1 MFMMARNSYADIHA
15 KMHAMGRKAEIVLN
29 IDWALLHAIIIL
41 CCSSQFHLHDAG
53 GDGDGPRTINLKLL
67 APIRSTS
74 EPLKSL
80 RWLTSPWR

>member
-1 MFMMARNSYADIHA
+1 MLMMARNSCADIHA
-15 KMHAMGRKAEIVLN
+15 MMHAMGRKAEIVLN
-29 IDWALLHAIIIL
+29 TDWAPLYAITIL
-41 CCSSQFHLHDAG
+41 CYSSRFHLHDAG
-53 GDGDGPRTINLKLL
+53 GGGDGPRTINLKLL